1 MFLLFDIGGTSIRL
15 YLTSDRDREVDI
27 KKVIKIPT
35 PKNFEEGLAVFEN
48 FLKQNKAENKIDL
61 SIGGITGVLDQ
72 KHEKLIR
79 SLNLSNW
86 SQEELKKRLQ
96 EITKSKVILEND
108 SALATLGEATFGKGK
123 DYPIVSYIT
132 ISTGFGGSR
141 VVNKKID
148 RASFNFE
155 PGHQII
161 SVNNSENFYLEDIVS
176 GSGIFK
182 RTGRKAE
189 DIYDEDFWREVE
201 EYVSIG
207 VNNIIVH
214 WSPDIVVIGGAI
226 GKKLNLRNIREN
238 VKKINRIYPILP
250 DIEVSNLRH
259 NGIHGAFYLLK
270 ERT

>member
-15 YLTSDRDREVDI
+15 YLTSSRDKKVDI
-27 KKVIKIPT
+27 NKVIKIPT
-35 PKNFEEGLAVFEN
+35 PKKFEDGIMVFED
-48 FLKQNKAENKIDL
+48 FLKQNKAENKIEA
-61 SIGGITGVLDQ
+61 SIGGITGVLNKKRD
-72 KHEKLIR
+72 KLIR
-79 SLNLSNW
+79 SLNLNSW
-86 SQEELKKRLQ
+86 TEEPIKQKLE

-148 RASFNFE
+148 RSSFNFE

-161 SVNNSENFYLEDIVS
+161 NINNSEKYYLEDIVS
-176 GSGIFK
+176 GSGILK
-182 RTGRKAE
+182 RTGIRAE
-189 DIYDEDFWREVE
+189 DIYDDDFWSEVE

-207 VNNIIVH
+207 INNLIVH
-214 WSPDIVVIGGAI
+214 WSPDVVVIGGGI
-226 GKKLNLRNIREN
+226 GKKLDLTKIREN
-238 VKKINRIYPILP
+238 VKRINRIYPILP